1 MYTCK
6 ICGRKFKS
14 IRALGGHTSSAHP
27 ANPGAGDGELNGSE
41 PFEVQPEGE
50 APAAEPEDESEADE
64 IRQRIARG
72 YNYEQLT
79 KQFGYD
85 PRSVRRQMDKVV
97 PPATEGESAA
107 PVVYKQTEVLNP
119 EVMLRRYLNG
129 SYEDELEFRGMMK
142 LRASILLANELAN
155 IQKTMAEAEAKRL
168 EPLLKVLREGRE
180 ELDAAAARAR
190 GQSFEMAQEA
200 AEGAV
205 GRVLGYIDQKLPKGP
220 PPKDANELITKRID
234 KLMEFMEHTMESQ
247 MFPQQVGTKAP
258 EGWEYE
264 GPQGQA
270 QPSPQA
276 SPQPQSQAPQPHHG
290 SPPGW
295 TVEKEQNEEEESN
308 D

>member
-1 MYTCK
+1 MYTCRV
-6 ICGRKFKS
+6 CGRKFKS
-14 IRALGGHTSSAHP
+14 VRALGGHTSSAHP
-27 ANPGAGDGELNGSE
+27 GSPGAGDSEIGGSE
-41 PFEVQPEGE
+41 PLEVPAEDE
-50 APAAEPEDESEADE
+50 VSAAEAEDESEASE

-85 PRSVRRQMDKVV
+85 PRSVRRQMDKVI
-97 PPATEGESAA
+97 PPATEGEPTA

-190 GQSFEMAQEA
+190 GQSFGMAQEA

-205 GRVLGYIDQKLPKGP
+205 GRVLGYIDQKLPKP
-220 PPKDANELITKRID
+220 PPPRDTEDVLTRMLGKMTD
-234 KLMEFMEHTMESQ
+234 MMMHTFESQ
-247 MFPQQVGTKAP
+247 MNPQQVGTKGP
-258 EGWEYE
+258 EGWEYH
-264 GPQGQA
+264 GPPSQPQQAPTQSAQPQGQ
-270 QPSPQA
+270 PQ
-276 SPQPQSQAPQPHHG
+276 
-290 SPPGW
+290 GW
-295 TVEKEQNEEEESN
+295 TTREEQDEDKEDADN

>member
-1 MYTCK
+1 M
-6 ICGRKFKS
+6 
-14 IRALGGHTSSAHP
+14 SSAHP
-27 ANPGAGDGELNGSE
+27 QSPPEAVVHSENVNPVPEDDED
-41 PFEVQPEGE
+41 EVS
-50 APAAEPEDESEADE
+50 AAEAEDESEASE

-85 PRSVRRQMDKVV
+85 PRSVRRQMDKVI
-97 PPATEGESAA
+97 PPAAEGEPTA

-142 LRASILLANELAN
+142 LRASILLVSELAN

-205 GRVLGYIDQKLPKGP
+205 GRVLAYIDQKLPKP
-220 PPKDANELITKRID
+220 PPPRDTEDVLTRMLGKMTD
-234 KLMEFMEHTMESQ
+234 MMMHTFESQ
-247 MFPQQVGTKAP
+247 MNPQQVGTKGP
-258 EGWEYE
+258 EGWEYH
-264 GPQGQA
+264 GPPSQPQPAPAQSAQTQGQPQG
-270 QPSPQA
+270 
-276 SPQPQSQAPQPHHG
+276 
-290 SPPGW
+290 W
-295 TVEKEQNEEEESN
+295 TTREEQDEDKEDADN

>member
-1 MYTCK
+1 MMYTCK
-6 ICGRKFKS
+6 VCGRKFKS
-14 IRALGGHTSSAHP
+14 IKALGGHTSSAHP
-27 ANPGAGDGELNGSE
+27 ANPGAGDGETESSE
-41 PFEVQPEGE
+41 PFEVLPEDE
-50 APAAEPEDESEADE
+50 VSAAEPEDESEASE

-85 PRSVRRQMDKVV
+85 PRSVRRQMDKVI
-97 PPATEGESAA
+97 PPATEGEPTA

-205 GRVLGYIDQKLPKGP
+205 GRVLGYIDQKLPKP
-220 PPKDANELITKRID
+220 PPPRDTEDVLTRMLGKMTD
-234 KLMEFMEHTMESQ
+234 MMMHTFESQ
-247 MFPQQVGTKAP
+247 MNPQQVGTKGP
-258 EGWEYE
+258 EGWEYH
-264 GPQGQA
+264 GPPSQPQPAQPQGQ
-270 QPSPQA
+270 
-276 SPQPQSQAPQPHHG
+276 
-290 SPPGW
+290 PPGW
-295 TVEKEQNEEEESN
+295 TTREEQDEAKEDADN

>member
-1 MYTCK
+1 MVKCK

-14 IRALGGHTSSAHP
+14 EQALGGHMSSAHP
-27 ANPGAGDGELNGSE
+27 QSPPEAVVRSENVNPVPEDDED
-41 PFEVQPEGE
+41 EVS
-50 APAAEPEDESEADE
+50 AAEAEDESEASE

-79 KQFGYD
+79 RQFGYD
-85 PRSVRRQMDKVV
+85 PRSVRRQMDKVI
-97 PPATEGESAA
+97 PPAAEGEPTA

-142 LRASILLANELAN
+142 LRASILLVSELAN

-205 GRVLGYIDQKLPKGP
+205 GRVLAYIDQKLPKP
-220 PPKDANELITKRID
+220 PPPRDTEDVLTRMLGKMTD
-234 KLMEFMEHTMESQ
+234 MMMHTFESQ
-247 MFPQQVGTKAP
+247 MNPQQVGTKGP
-258 EGWEYE
+258 EGWEYH
-264 GPQGQA
+264 GPPSQPQPAPAQPAPPQGQ
-270 QPSPQA
+270 
-276 SPQPQSQAPQPHHG
+276 PH
-290 SPPGW
+290 GW
-295 TVEKEQNEEEESN
+295 TTRQEPDEEKEDADN